1 MDQSPSVTAKTLRL
15 LGENKGVNLCDFRFG
30 SRFLDMASKAQATKQ
45 NIQKMDFLKIKNF
58 YTSKGIIKKVRR

>member
-1 MDQSPSVTAKTLRL
+1 MLVL
-15 LGENKGVNLCDFRFG
+15 LVGGWGGWEVNRFG